1 MAAIRQIQIQLHT
14 LTRRQ
19 HNSINNDWHTSNTH
33 LISPG
38 SVQCSY
44 TERYK
49 RSVCIRSPKGQT
61 YSSVLFTWER
71 HLCLNH
77 SFSSVAVSKESGL
90 SLLWWEKK
98 NVLATYQWTSFQLMK
113 GLLQNPNKFLCFSF
127 SIMVWSSVLHEI
139 CQISMFAG
147 FRWGFFGLISPNREN
162 GHLFWVTYTISWG
175 DADSVFW

>member
-98 NVLATYQWTSFQLMK
+98 KCIGDVSMDKLPAYERLVAESKQVSVFFFQHYGLKFCFAWNLPNFNVCWFPLGFFWTNIPQ
-113 GLLQNPNKFLCFSF
+113 QRERT
-127 SIMVWSSVLHEI
+127 SVLSDI
-139 CQISMFAG
+139 Y
-147 FRWGFFGLISPNREN
+147 N
-162 GHLFWVTYTISWG
+162 
-175 DADSVFW
+175 

>member
-98 NVLATYQWTSFQLMK
+98 MYWRRVNGQASSLWKACCRIQTSFCVFLSALWFEVLFCMK
-113 GLLQNPNKFLCFSF
+113 SAKFQCLLVSVGVFL
-127 SIMVWSSVLHEI
+127 
-139 CQISMFAG
+139 
-147 FRWGFFGLISPNREN
+147 
-162 GHLFWVTYTISWG
+162 
-175 DADSVFW
+175 D

>member
-49 RSVCIRSPKGQT
+49 RSVCMRSPKGQT

-71 HLCLNH
+71 HLCLNR

-98 NVLATYQWTSFQLMK
+98 NVLATCQWTSFQLWKACCRIQTSFCVFLSALWFEVLFCMK
-113 GLLQNPNKFLCFSF
+113 SAKFQCLLVSVGFFWTNIPQQRART
-127 SIMVWSSVLHEI
+127 SVLSDI
-139 CQISMFAG
+139 Y
-147 FRWGFFGLISPNREN
+147 N
-162 GHLFWVTYTISWG
+162 
-175 DADSVFW
+175 